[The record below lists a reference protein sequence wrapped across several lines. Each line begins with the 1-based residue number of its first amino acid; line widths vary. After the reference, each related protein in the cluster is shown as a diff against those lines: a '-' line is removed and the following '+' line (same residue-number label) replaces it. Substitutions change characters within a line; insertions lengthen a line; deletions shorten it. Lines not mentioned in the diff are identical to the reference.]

1 MNQFLI
7 KGLFRDRS
15 RSRLPILVVATGVTL
30 TVWMHAY
37 ITGFMGDA
45 VEMNARFTYGH
56 VKIMSRGYA
65 EEAEMRPIDLALAGT
80 DELIMKLRAEFPGT
94 DWTARILFGGLVDV
108 PGKER
113 ETRAQGQVLG
123 FGIDLL
129 SPGSTEPDRL
139 NLRKSVVKGRMPE
152 QNGEILISNS
162 FADKLKVIPGDTVTL
177 ISTTME
183 GSMTMYNLRI
193 SGTLVFGVENMDRG
207 TMIADLKDVQQALQM
222 EDAAAE
228 ITGFFREGFYNHE
241 LATEIAGKFNREYPS
256 DTGELTPVM
265 KTLSQQ
271 GTMGTYV
278 DMVNVW
284 TTYFTLIFVMAMA
297 LVLWNAGLLGGLRR
311 YGEIGVRLAMGETK
325 GHIYRSMMSESV
337 FIGLA
342 GSVAGTAIG
351 LLLAWIIQKYG
362 IDISGMMKGSA
373 VMFPEKIR
381 ARITPADFYLGF
393 FPGVISTLIGTM
405 LAGIGIYKRQTA
417 RLFRELET

>member
-15 RSRLPILVVATGVTL
+15 RSRLPVLVVTIGVAL

-65 EEAEMRPIDLALAGT
+65 EEAEMRPIDLALDRT
-80 DELIMKLRAEFPGT
+80 DGLIMKLRSEFPET
-94 DWTARILFGGLVDV
+94 DWNARILFVGLVDV
-108 PGKER
+108 PGKGR
-113 ETRAQGQVLG
+113 ETRAQGQVFG
-123 FGIDLL
+123 FGIDLIN
-129 SPGSTEPDRL
+129 PGSTEPDRL
-139 NLRKSVVKGRMPE
+139 NLRKSIVKGHMPD
-152 QNGEILISNS
+152 QFGEVLISNS
-162 FADKLKVIPGDTVTL
+162 FADKLKVIPGDTITL

-183 GSMTMYNLRI
+183 GSMAMYNLRI
-193 SGTLVFGVENMDRG
+193 SGTLVFGVENMDKG
-207 TMIADLKDVQQALQM
+207 TLIADLKDVQQALQM
-222 EDAAAE
+222 EDAASE
-228 ITGFFREGFYNHE
+228 ITGYLTGGFYSHE
-241 LATEIAGKFNREYPS
+241 QATEIAGKFNLEYAA
-256 DTGELTPVM
+256 DTSELTPVM

-325 GHIYRSMMSESV
+325 GHIYRSMISESV

-351 LLLAWIIQKYG
+351 LTLAWIIQKYG

-417 RLFRELET
+417 KLFRELET